1 MNNHRLSKKSIKTIM
16 THLVLICL
24 CLVVN
29 FPLIWMAATSL
40 KSGHEVNQ
48 FPPRIIPSEPTL
60 DNYRFVWNDMKLSA
74 FFFNSAYVSIL
85 TVLAALFLGTTAGYA
100 FARFRIRGKQGLLIS
115 ILFFRMLP
123 PILFIIPLFYLMQ
136 KIGLYNRLESV
147 ALSVT
152 TIALPFAVWMMK
164 NYFQTIPRE
173 IEEAATIDGCTRFQ
187 AFTRVMLPLARPGMA
202 ATAVFCFLS
211 AWNDFLFA
219 NVLIHSESR
228 RTLVVALYSY
238 VGEFLIEWNKLMS
251 ASILTMIP
259 VIVFFFL
266 VNKNL
271 FKGIAAGSVKG

>member
-1 MNNHRLSKKSIKTIM
+1 MIAKNPKAALIKSLLTHIFLITFCLS
-16 THLVLICL
+16 
-24 CLVVN
+24 VN

-40 KSGHEVNQ
+40 KAGSEVNR
-48 FPPRIIPSEPTL
+48 FPPKIIPAEPTL
-60 DNYRFVWNDMKLSA
+60 ENYSYVWNDMKMSSYFL
-74 FFFNSAYVSIL
+74 NSVYVSVL
-85 TVLAALFLGTTAGYA
+85 TVATALSLGTTAGYA
-100 FARFRIRGKQGLLIS
+100 FARFRIKGKQGLLVS

-123 PILFIIPLFYLMQ
+123 PILFIIPLFFLLQ

-152 TIALPFAVWMMK
+152 TISLPFAVWMMK
-164 NYFQTIPRE
+164 NYFQTIPGE
-173 IEEAATIDGCTRFQ
+173 IEEAATIDGCNRFQ
-187 AFTRVMLPLARPGMA
+187 AFFRVMLPLARPGMA

-219 NVLIHSESR
+219 NVLIHSEAR

-259 VIVFFFL
+259 VIIFFFL
-266 VNKNL
+266 INKNL
-271 FKGIAAGSVKG
+271 FKGVSAGSIKG